1 MRLTK
6 MSRYGARVIFDIAY
20 HSAGLPVQVKD
31 IAKRQE
37 IPQRFLEQI
46 FHKLKKANIVK
57 SVKGPN
63 GGYMLAR
70 DSHEI
75 TVSDILK
82 AVKEPMDLVYC
93 VNNLNDCSRA
103 PQCVTRLVWK
113 EASERIK
120 QVFDSANIGDLC
132 TSAEK
137 KGIKREVLHRFEYS
151 I

>member
-1 MRLTK
+1 
-6 MSRYGARVIFDIAY
+6 MSRYGARAIFDIAY
-20 HSAGLPVQVKD
+20 HSVGLPVQVKD

-46 FHKLKKANIVK
+46 FHKLKKANIVR
-57 SVKGPN
+57 SVQGHN

-70 DSHEI
+70 DSYKI

-93 VNNLNDCSRA
+93 VNNLTNCSRA
-103 PQCVTRLVWK
+103 TQCVTRLVWK

-120 QVFDSANIGDLC
+120 QIFDSANIGDLC
-132 TSAEK
+132 ASAKEK
-137 KGIKREVLHRFEYS
+137 GVKRD
-151 I
+151 IT

>member
-1 MRLTK
+1 

-20 HSAGLPVQVKD
+20 HSVGLPVQVKD

-46 FHKLKKANIVK
+46 FHKLKKANIVR
-57 SVKGPN
+57 SVQGHN

-70 DSHEI
+70 DSYKI

-93 VNNLNDCSRA
+93 VNNLTNCSRA
-103 PQCVTRLVWK
+103 TQCVTRLVWK

-120 QVFDSANIGDLC
+120 QIFDSANIGDLC
-132 TSAEK
+132 ASAKEK
-137 KGIKREVLHRFEYS
+137 GVKRD
-151 I
+151 IT

>member
-6 MSRYGARVIFDIAY
+6 TSRYGTRVIFDIAY
-20 HSAGLPVQVKD
+20 HSVGLPVQVKD
-31 IAKRQE
+31 IAERQE

-93 VNNLNDCSRA
+93 VNNLTDCSRA
-103 PQCVTRLVWK
+103 KQCVTRLVWK

-120 QVFDSANIGDLC
+120 QIFDSTNIGDLC
-132 TSAEK
+132 ASAKE
-137 KGIKREVLHRFEYS
+137 KGIKRDVLHRFEYS